1 MSSSLSDIVTVTAS
15 FPPQTPQVYTLGNL
29 VRAGYGATED
39 GVFPYSYNSCD
50 VGIFPNQTNIDGT
63 TPAAALTNG
72 DPNADG
78 ALSYLRGQKLS
89 TCPCRGEDHPN
100 PTSSMRGRGAP
111 QIDVLNVQTTAKT
124 EGEISQTLRFA
135 PMNAAYTFAA
145 NGTQVV
151 NTTVAKENDYL
162 GRATCVFFPFSLCS
176 PPPLSC
182 FPRERETRLII
193 KLENVGKKRS
203 RPLYRCLLGRTQA
216 TGATMRRL
224 DTNISRILAPPVTG
238 LSLGVWEDPRCSK

>member
-1 MSSSLSDIVTVTAS
+1 MSSSLSDTVTVTAS
-15 FPPQTPQVYTLGNL
+15 FPQTPQVYTLGNL

-39 GVFPYSYNSCD
+39 GVFPYSYSSCD
-50 VGIFPNQTNIDGT
+50 VGIFPNQTNSDGS
-63 TPAAALTNG
+63 TPAAATTNG

-89 TCPCRGEDHPN
+89 TCPCRGEEHPN

-124 EGEISQTLRFA
+124 EGVISQSLRFA
-135 PMNAAYTFAA
+135 PMNAAYTYAV

-162 GRATCVFFPFSLCS
+162 GRVTCVLPFSLFS

-182 FPRERETRLII
+182 SPRHRETRLII
-193 KLENVGKKRS
+193 ILE
-203 RPLYRCLLGRTQA
+203 
-216 TGATMRRL
+216 
-224 DTNISRILAPPVTG
+224 I
-238 LSLGVWEDPRCSK
+238 